1 MASSRYVDRVAIITG
16 GSSGIGKGCAH
27 EFVRAGAKVVICCN
41 NEREGTAVAGDLRAL
56 AREQGAGD
64 ISFVYCD
71 VRSAEDLRRL
81 VEATL
86 ALHGRLDEAAYVFGL
101 PHVAVDEES
110 LAATLPAC
118 QFLQATRDGRPL
130 LLVVAAEHDLR
141 ARANELIGAAL
152 ADAAAPAGDDHHL
165 IGIP

>member
-86 ALHGRLDEAAYVFGL
+86 ALHGRID
-101 PHVAVDEES
+101 
-110 LAATLPAC
+110 C
-118 QFLQATRDGRPL
+118 
-130 LLVVAAEHDLR
+130 
-141 ARANELIGAAL
+141 LINN
-152 ADAAAPAGDDHHL
+152 AGW
-165 IGIP
+165 